1 MVTGVR
7 LRFSTTLA
15 VSQPI
20 ESSHAA
26 KPQTVHIEF
35 QMSGNYW
42 SPYSSEDRIMSPR
55 ISVINGIA
63 LCCLMTFCAAA
74 AFAQD
79 AATAET
85 RRVYVP
91 FDQLDVILDRDGK
104 GVMLPR
110 KEFETLYQKAQAARK
125 SRLRLPRG
133 IVLSNIEY
141 DARIAGDQLLV
152 TATVEFTQFTPGWQ
166 ILSLPL
172 KGLAVERATL
182 NGQPARLGRLPQNGR
197 TLQLLSDQTGAQKL
211 TLELS
216 TPLSAVG
223 SDKVATL
230 GLILATA
237 ATLQVALPA
246 GKHLLVDGLSLK
258 RPAAI
263 DQQASYRVPIG
274 GKANVVL
281 RITDRRT
288 DRAADS
294 FVLASTRYAVSV
306 APGSVSWRAETTLN
320 VFGQT
325 IDRLIC
331 NVPKTLEITAVESSG
346 LESWELADSVDD
358 QTKTII
364 TLNYRQPFDG
374 TRQIVLTG
382 VMTTP
387 AGAVWTIPNL
397 HIEGVASHVGR
408 VAVVHPRG
416 TRLRL
421 NRETGVRRV
430 TGSAAAN
437 PIRKVSAKPTAAVA
451 VNTLL
456 FDVWQ
461 DEFTLDFVTQTK
473 EREIIADIFTQLD
486 ISDSGLT
493 LNVLNQIETVY
504 APLFELDVALPE
516 AWSVTAVS
524 SEGKPLEWRVISK
537 ADGSQTVRV
546 SFAAPLS
553 PGNTLKFLL
562 EARLDPAGWP
572 VGTAGVEVD
581 LPEVRLPQAAV
592 VEGTFLIAATADFD
606 VEPRDV
612 RGLDPE
618 HLPGSTGQLG
628 YRYQDTRFS
637 GRLQIAQRPS
647 RISAETLT
655 FTRLDP
661 RALRSHL
668 SAEIEVQ
675 GGGLRSLKVVLP
687 AAASTDLRFRML
699 PTRDEQGNSVPPR
712 ANIIEQQPAAPAN
725 GGRVWTLK
733 FDRRLKGRF
742 ALAVDVETVRGEG
755 SGEQKPGFFEPHVL
769 QISGAE
775 RQNGI
780 IAIEASAEQ
789 LLKIDAKGNDGRP
802 LVEVDPA
809 DLPLPPDYR
818 PRERIVA
825 VYRYAVDGFTVT
837 FAEERFDRVPVPTAI
852 CRSAN
857 MTSIL
862 GETGDFQH
870 QTRFQIT
877 AVGVQSVGVRL
888 PKGAVLWSTMIDSRP
903 IEVRRDGD
911 LYLIPLPPGQGAT
924 AVQILDLFYKT
935 QHDPLTLRGR
945 IRQQPPQLSA
955 MVGGTE
961 QPLEILQQSWEVRY
975 PRGTLLT
982 QSGGQ
987 FQPERELD
995 RSSLLSQIQQEFAIG
1010 SMEGMGRN
1018 LLAVA
1023 IAAAIIAVLTL
1034 GYRKKGFVGLG
1045 ASSAVLLV
1053 IGVAFLI
1060 PSVVSRN
1067 RLAIDFTGG
1076 SAQSL
1081 PNAMYAEPV
1090 EMSTPPFG
1098 TVTGGDMDDAE
1109 MPPMEEG
1116 LVQERRLFER
1126 GPATENDEGER
1137 YAKPPTLDPAK
1148 VPARPPLVMNE
1159 DGRRKSSPASDSG
1172 IKGKSAPGSWDRKKF
1187 SNTRQP
1193 GSGRGD
1199 GGFFDLPNP
1208 RALTSQENLP
1218 AGGTIVGLAAPGQ
1231 FTQELG
1237 VTFRSTSI
1245 PAASVRGALLS
1256 VAVALPQPAGHRS
1269 VTFKYLGNGGGADA
1283 AAIDV
1288 SYENSRGGGVFRL
1301 FLATAILCV
1310 FWFARRR
1317 PTRTKAILGAL
1328 GVTLPLALIAV
1339 TPVTWHLVLDGLFFG
1354 SLAGV
1359 MLWLITNRVQA
1370 WSGCCRGLFAART
1383 TAGLV
1388 LLAASFTS
1396 VDSVSAQNQP
1406 AGKNQPGDQTIVI
1419 PYSPDGDPLSGGRV
1433 FLPQA
1438 KFLELWNDAYPEKRE
1453 KTPAPIEGL
1462 VAGAIYSAELAPER
1476 NGTTGR
1482 IAVTARFVLHSFRD
1496 HQITLPLPLGP
1507 VATRS
1512 ATLDGKPAALLVTAG
1527 PAANVQANAAPNQA
1541 AASSLSVVVT
1551 GAGLH
1556 LLDVEFD
1563 LPAQLTGPA
1572 GAFTAPLLPVATGKF
1587 TFTPPANDLSIR
1599 VNGVSSA
1606 FRIRKAGDDSFVEVP
1621 VDAGGGLRLSWQPVK
1636 QRGGIDVIVHSE
1648 AATAA
1653 LFDDAGLTITTSH
1666 LLRVRQGSLKEA
1678 IFTLPTALKLKT
1690 ISGPDV
1696 GGWGIAE
1703 VDNQRILRVFL
1714 RRAIDDETRITCEL
1728 FQPLSIAGDVLSFP
1742 LPAFAPRD
1750 VIREIGTVGIV
1761 APPQFLVRG
1770 AAGRG
1775 INQINA
1781 SQFAPPGGLK
1791 LPSSPQL
1798 AYRYTARPFEL
1809 NLSVSRR
1816 SPQTRAVAEH
1826 TVYVGRRKV
1835 SVTSTID
1842 LNLQQ
1847 TPRSRLAVRLP
1858 AGYVPLQV
1866 DAPGISDWYVN
1877 KDDNGVSELIIELN
1891 APRTGAVTLSLGGTI
1906 RKEPDDAQTLLSL
1919 PYPLGVNRLESGAA
1933 VRIDEFYVPTLGEL
1947 GDWKSVRPD
1956 RLSPR
1961 LRSVQTGS
1969 VRFAFVM
1976 SQTAPG
1982 VIAVNLQRAEV
1993 ELDASSVT
2001 TVTVGDAD
2009 IGYRLELQW
2018 AVKRAATDRFAFTAP
2033 DWLAGKLQVRA
2044 PGLRRVIETD
2054 LVGPRTRW
2062 DVLLQDPVRGRYYLM
2077 ADAILS
2083 PPADDKLQTPVPIFV
2098 GQRGGE
2104 VNFSPLETQQHF
2116 VVVVNLS
2123 RNQVSAS
2130 NRDNLEDVVADDLP
2144 IKLVDS
2150 KLIEQAS
2157 ELVRLS
2163 RAEPAPVW
2171 KVTKFQHERGAAA
2184 VVNLAT
2190 LLTVVE
2196 RDGSYRTQVV
2206 YSVRNRTR
2214 QYLAVQL
2221 PEGVKLLSVF
2231 VKGQA
2236 SRTVKAKRDTKS
2248 YHLVP
2253 LANTSQADPSFDV
2266 KLVYSGRLQ
2275 SGSLPRGVRL
2285 AQSID
2290 LPAPRI
2296 PSVKDSAEF
2305 GVPVGRTTWTVYL
2318 PKEYHTAPE
2327 TDLKRNNFTLST
2339 PERVGLI
2346 RAMISRLDFI
2356 SVSNV
2361 ALTSRSERTRFQA
2374 ANNLKQLG
2382 LALHN
2387 YQDVSDDNDEVQQ
2400 FNKLQEQAL
2409 EQERF
2414 NRSNYRIDEANETT
2428 IIVDGSSSMQL
2439 DVRGQKAEFKRQSD
2453 NQFLSNSAGIIIS
2466 SENDFS
2472 ITKDSGGKKDE
2483 GRPGDGK
2490 SGEGKPGNGEKY
2502 SGLESRFRQRAQQSF
2517 GDQQKELNRQQDLN
2531 FSVQRTHR
2539 TPILKLQTAQPAN
2552 EPDMSAPPTPAEQ
2565 DLLDEIEITRRI
2577 RRSDDADLFEGQ
2589 RDLQFWGADAS
2600 TPDDT
2605 VSSGEWTQA
2614 GGLSLEIEVPVDGQA
2629 ISFSKV
2635 SGNPR
2640 LALSVRPRES
2650 VETGLGLVWALVWLA
2665 VGIGLAGLL
2674 SRARA
2679 ASAIFHSL
2687 PKAMVGV
2694 GLVAFFLFVN
2704 PAVAWLGFVVF
2715 LIGAMLLGYQYRRPA
2730 V

>member
-1 MVTGVR
+1 
-7 LRFSTTLA
+7 
-15 VSQPI
+15 
-20 ESSHAA
+20 
-26 KPQTVHIEF
+26 
-35 QMSGNYW
+35 
-42 SPYSSEDRIMSPR
+42 
-55 ISVINGIA
+55 
-63 LCCLMTFCAAA
+63 MTSCTAAA
-74 AFAQD
+74 LAQD
-79 AATAET
+79 AAKAET

-91 FDQLDVILDRDGK
+91 FDQLDVVLDRDGK

-110 KEFETLYQKAQAARK
+110 KEFETLYQKAHAARK
-125 SRLRLPRG
+125 SRLQLPRG
-133 IVLSNIEY
+133 IVLSNVQY

-197 TLQLLSDQTGAQKL
+197 TLQLLSDQTGARKL

-216 TPLSAVG
+216 TPLSSVG

-230 GLILATA
+230 GLIPATA
-237 ATLQVALPA
+237 AALQVALPA

-263 DQQASYRVPIG
+263 EQQASYRVPIG

-331 NVPKTLEITAVESSG
+331 NVPKTLEITAVESSE
-346 LESWELADSVDD
+346 LESWKLADSVDD
-358 QTKTII
+358 QTKTTI

-374 TRQIVLTG
+374 TRQFVLTG

-387 AGAVWTIPNL
+387 AGTVWTIPNL

-416 TRLRL
+416 IRLRL
-421 NRETGVRRV
+421 NRETSVRRV
-430 TGSAAAN
+430 AGSAAAT
-437 PIRKVSAKPTAAVA
+437 PIQKVSAKTTAAIA

-461 DEFTLDFVTQTK
+461 DAFTLDFVTQTK

-516 AWSVTAVS
+516 AWAVTAVS
-524 SEGKPLEWRVISK
+524 SEGQPLEWRVISK

-572 VGTAGVEVD
+572 VGPAGVEVD
-581 LPEVRLPQAAV
+581 LPEVRLPQATV

-606 VEPRDV
+606 VEPREV

-618 HLPGSTGQLG
+618 HLPSSAGQLG

-637 GRLQIAQRPS
+637 GRLHIAQRPS

-655 FTRLDP
+655 FARLDP

-668 SAEIEVQ
+668 SAVIEVQ

-699 PTRDEQGNSVPPR
+699 PTRDEQGNSVLPR
-712 ANIIEQQPAAPAN
+712 ANIIEQQPATPAN

-742 ALAVDVETVRGEG
+742 AIAVDVETVRGEG
-755 SGEQKPGFFEPHVL
+755 DGEQKPDSSKKPGFFEPHVL

-789 LLKIDAKGNDGRP
+789 RLEIEARGNDGRR
-802 LVEVDPA
+802 LAEVDPA

-837 FAEERFDRVPVPTAI
+837 FSEERFDRVPVPTAV

-862 GETGDFQH
+862 SETGDFQH
-870 QTRFQIT
+870 QGRFRIT
-877 AVGVQSVGVRL
+877 AVGVQSIGVRL
-888 PKGAVLWSTMIDSRP
+888 PDGAVLWSTMIDSRP

-911 LYLIPLPPGQGAT
+911 LYLIPLPPGQGT
-924 AVQILDLFYKT
+924 GTVQTLDIFYKT
-935 QHDPLTLRGR
+935 RHDPLTLRGR

-975 PRGTLLT
+975 PRGTMLT
-982 QSGGQ
+982 RSGGQ
-987 FQPERELD
+987 FQPEREMD
-995 RSSLLSQIQQEFAIG
+995 RSSLLSQIQQGFAIG

-1045 ASSAVLLV
+1045 ASSAVLMV

-1060 PSVVSRN
+1060 PSVVSTDRA
-1067 RLAIDFTGG
+1067 LIDFGV
-1076 SAQSL
+1076 AQSQ
-1081 PNAMYAEPV
+1081 PNAMYGESV
-1090 EMSTPPFG
+1090 EMSNSTDAAAS
-1098 TVTGGDMDDAE
+1098 GGDMDDDA
-1109 MPPMEEG
+1109 MPMEEADG
-1116 LVQERRLFER
+1116 EMHPSLARPPLVGRDKGDGAASES
-1126 GPATENDEGER
+1126 
-1137 YAKPPTLDPAK
+1137 TLQLADTPAK
-1148 VPARPPLVMNE
+1148 VPARTPPGMNGAGRPKGD
-1159 DGRRKSSPASDSG
+1159 DGRVPFSRIGVDFDFNVQDQPSG
-1172 IKGKSAPGSWDRKKF
+1172 EKAQGQQG
-1187 SNTRQP
+1187 
-1193 GSGRGD
+1193 GR
-1199 GGFFDLPNP
+1199 GFFDLPNP
-1208 RALTSQENLP
+1208 RAFTAQENHP
-1218 AGGTIVGLAAPGQ
+1218 VGGTIIGLSAPGQ
-1231 FTQELG
+1231 FTPDLD
-1237 VTFRSTSI
+1237 VSFRQGSFDLPS
-1245 PAASVRGALLS
+1245 PQGALLS
-1256 VAVALPQPAGHRS
+1256 VTVALPQPDGHRS
-1269 VTFKYLGNGGGADA
+1269 MTFKYLGNGGGEDA
-1283 AAIDV
+1283 VAFDV

-1317 PTRTKAILGAL
+1317 PVRTKAILGAL

-1339 TPVTWHLVLDGLFFG
+1339 TPVSWHLVLDGLFFG

-1370 WSGCCRGLFAART
+1370 WSGCCRGILAART

-1388 LLAASFTS
+1388 LLAVSLVF
-1396 VDSVSAQNQP
+1396 VGSVSAQNQP
-1406 AGKNQPGDQTIVI
+1406 PAGKKQASDNTIVI
-1419 PYSPDGDPLSGGRV
+1419 PYSPDGDPLTGGRV

-1438 KFLELWNDAYPEKRE
+1438 KFLELWNDAYPDKRE

-1496 HQITLPLPLGP
+1496 HQITLPLPLGA

-1512 ATLDGKPAALLVTAG
+1512 ATLDGKAAALLVTAG
-1527 PAANVQANAAPNQA
+1527 RAANVQENAAPNQA
-1541 AASSLSVVVT
+1541 AKPQASAGSSLSVVVT

-1621 VDAGGGLRLSWQPVK
+1621 IDAGGGLRLSWQPVE

-1678 IFTLPTALKLKT
+1678 LFTLPTALKLKT

-1714 RRAIDDETRITCEL
+1714 RREIDDETRITCEL
-1728 FQPLSIAGDVLSFP
+1728 FQPLSIAGDVSSFP

-1770 AAGRG
+1770 EAGSG
-1775 INQINA
+1775 INQINV
-1781 SQFAPPGGLK
+1781 SQFTAPGGLK

-1798 AYRYTARPFEL
+1798 AYRYTMRPFEL

-1826 TVYVGRRKV
+1826 AVYVGRRKV

-1877 KDDNGVSELIIELN
+1877 KDDNGVSDLIIELKS
-1891 APRTGAVTLSLGGTI
+1891 PRTGAVTLSLEGTI
-1906 RKEPDDAQTLLSL
+1906 RKEPDDAQALLSL
-1919 PYPLGVNRLESGAA
+1919 PYPLGVNRLQSGAA
-1933 VRIDEFYVPTLGEL
+1933 VRIDEFYVPTLGAL
-1947 GDWKSVRPD
+1947 DGWKSVRPD

-1961 LRSVQTGS
+1961 LRSAQTGP
-1969 VRFAFVM
+1969 VRFALTAAN
-1976 SQTAPG
+1976 TAPG
-1982 VIAVNLQRAEV
+1982 AIAVNLQRAEV
-1993 ELDASSVT
+1993 ELNGSSVT

-2018 AVKRAATDRFAFTAP
+2018 AIKRAATDRFAFTAP

-2054 LVGPRTRW
+2054 MVGPRTRW
-2062 DVLLQDPVRGRYYLM
+2062 EVLLQDPVRGRYYLM
-2077 ADAILS
+2077 AEAILS
-2083 PPADDKLQTPVPIFV
+2083 PPADDKLQTPVPIFE

-2104 VNFSPLETQQHF
+2104 AKFSPLETQQQY

-2130 NRDNLEDVVADDLP
+2130 SRDNLEAVVADDLP

-2171 KVTKFQHERGAAA
+2171 NVTKFQHERGAA

-2214 QYLAVQL
+2214 QFLAVQL

-2231 VKGQA
+2231 VKGRP
-2236 SRTVKAKRDTKS
+2236 SRTVRAKRDTKS
-2248 YHLVP
+2248 FHLVP

-2296 PSVKDSAEF
+2296 PSVKDDEEF

-2339 PERVGLI
+2339 PEQVGLF

-2361 ALTSRSERTRFQA
+2361 GLTSRSDRTRFQA

-2387 YQDVSDDNDEVQQ
+2387 YHDVSEDNDEVRQ

-2428 IIVDGSSSMQL
+2428 IIVDGSSNTIIL
-2439 DVRGQKAEFKRQSD
+2439 GGRAQKAEFKRQSD
-2453 NQFLSNSAGIIIS
+2453 NQFLSNSAGIIVSDERGIAFS
-2466 SENDFS
+2466 NDG
-2472 ITKDSGGKKDE
+2472 GGKPGG
-2483 GRPGDGK
+2483 GRPG
-2490 SGEGKPGNGEKY
+2490 EGQPGNGKQ
-2502 SGLESRFRQRAQQSF
+2502 GGGRESRFGKRAQQSF

-2531 FSVQRTHR
+2531 FNRNVHGNTRAMGQ
-2539 TPILKLQTAQPAN
+2539 KAQPAQPSN
-2552 EPDMSAPPTPAEQ
+2552 EPDASRPTAAQE
-2565 DLLDEIEITRRI
+2565 DLLDELERVHMIQGR
-2577 RRSDDADLFEGQ
+2577 DDESLFEDQ
-2589 RDLQFWGADAS
+2589 RSLQPFGADVS
-2600 TPDDT
+2600 TPDY
-2605 VSSGEWTQA
+2605 VASSGKWTQA
-2614 GGLSLEIEVPVDGQA
+2614 GGLSLDIEVPVDGQA

-2640 LALSVRPRES
+2640 LALSIRPRES
-2650 VETGLGLVWALVWLA
+2650 VEAGLGLVWTLVWLA

-2679 ASAIFHSL
+2679 GSAIFHSL

-2694 GLVAFFLFVN
+2694 GLVAFFLL
-2704 PAVAWLGFVVF
+2704 PQMSWLGFAVF
-2715 LIGAMLLGYQYRRPA
+2715 LIGAVLLGYQYRRPA